1 MIYVWWLL
9 TMISFADAFPA
20 SWFIILL
27 YLPLI
32 IRNHIVAAEVMTI
45 DQNDFNAW
53 GVWNEKMSG
62 LLYFIFLCPF
72 AHWVCLRRSMISK
85 LAMVPNELAPL
96 STIIF
101 NAVSVIINIKLK
113 KIILLHISLNTLNK
127 LKVKDNKLV

>member
-9 TMISFADAFPA
+9 TIISFADAFPA
-20 SWFIILL
+20 SWFLILL

-32 IRNHIVAAEVMTI
+32 IRNHIVAAEVMAI
-45 DQNDFNAW
+45 DQYDFNDG
-53 GVWNEKMSG
+53 GVCDKKLSEF
-62 LLYFIFLCPF
+62 LYFLFFCPL

-101 NAVSVIINIKLK
+101 NVFSVIINIKLK
-113 KIILLHISLNTLNK
+113 
-127 LKVKDNKLV
+127 

>member
-9 TMISFADAFPA
+9 TIISFADAFPA

-32 IRNHIVAAEVMTI
+32 IRNHIVAAEVMAI
-45 DQNDFNAW
+45 DQYDFKIGNIC
-53 GVWNEKMSG
+53 NEKFSG
-62 LLYFIFLCPF
+62 CIYFLFFCPF
-72 AHWVCLRRSMISK
+72 AHWVCLRKSKVSK

-101 NAVSVIINIKLK
+101 NVVSVTINIKLK
-113 KIILLHISLNTLNK
+113 
-127 LKVKDNKLV
+127 